1 MKFCASSILLSS
13 LWRPK
18 GHVDQGRNRKN
29 QTGKYP
35 ILLEHFFR
43 QMKLITLLMILTLV
57 QAGAASYSQKVTI
70 RGKNILVEQ
79 VLHSIEKQT
88 GYAFFYHS
96 GDIQHA
102 RVNITVKDAA
112 LTDALDLCFK
122 NSHLSYKII
131 GKTIA
136 IRKKESASVEKPLEA
151 AQSEPLQTS
160 RSALNLPVSSL
171 PRASISSLATEPKER
186 ISGKVTDEK
195 GESLPG
201 VSILIKGTL
210 QGTTSND
217 QGNFDI
223 EVADANSTLVFS
235 FVGYQNKEVIVGNQ
249 KSLNVQL
256 TADTKALNEV
266 VVTALGLKREKR
278 SLGYAVGEV
287 SSKEINRV
295 PQENVLGG
303 LQGKVTGLQI
313 NNSSPELNAE
323 TYVYIRGTNS
333 LTNNNDPLVI
343 VDGVPS
349 GNPNVLADISADN
362 IASVSV
368 LKGPSAAALYGS
380 RAGNGVLII
389 TTKSGSSDK
398 KGLGVSFSS
407 GYTSTVPYR
416 FIEMQNQFTTGKNGI
431 FDESAYQHWY
441 GPAEGTP
448 AVQWNTNG
456 QAQPLKFY
464 SRNRENFFQK
474 GFSLINDVSVGGS
487 YDKGD
492 FRVAFNHLK
501 GNGNTPGME
510 LNRLGVTLSGRY
522 KMSENLTVATNLNL
536 LNSYSDNFFSQLANQ
551 YAYIDINTLPPH
563 VDVNELRNYWEV
575 KNEKQRNVA
584 TTYNNPWFEAL
595 EHRMPFER
603 DRRIGNVTLNWNIM
617 PDLTLM
623 GRVSESFMYE
633 KNEEISPYTL
643 YGGKTRLR
651 GGYTLT
657 TEATREINTDFL
669 LSYKKTVG
677 KFYLAPSVGGNV
689 MRFSSNTTATGGDN
703 LVLPNLYTASNVER
717 AGLNYATGTFKK
729 EINSVYGML
738 SANYNDLVY
747 LDLTARNDW
756 SSTLPI
762 DNRSYFYPS
771 VSSSVML
778 NDIFEMPVWVNL
790 AKLRAGWAQV
800 GKDTNPYT
808 IHNVLTR
815 GTWGDLTLYTN
826 PVNLTNTRLKPEIAT
841 SIEAGLDIAM
851 LKNRAR
857 AEFTVYK
864 MQNKNQIL
872 DVNVSQMSGFSAAKI
887 NAGIVEN
894 TGTELGLHFIPV
906 RNKKWQWN
914 TSFNFTRERNKL
926 TELTPGV
933 DRVTFWTENGA
944 SAITRVGERLGD
956 IFGYDALRVKDGTY
970 QGWALLNANGK
981 LQQDNSQLVK
991 IGNYMHKFM
1000 LGMQNSVTYKF
1011 VTLSVSI
1018 DWRQGGQ
1025 FYSNTM
1031 QRFAR
1036 SGIVEDYKNGVHSST
1051 FSGKLGANSFN
1062 GDVDRIASE
1071 IKSNPGIYRDGNVW
1085 IGGRNQEL
1093 GGFLYNGN
1101 YSGAF
1106 IPGVISDG
1114 KGGYIENFGGQGTR
1128 LINTWEVHEPGG
1140 GYWDIAIANR
1150 FIYDASFVKLR
1161 ELAMTFDLPT
1171 SAISRIGIKKAS
1183 LSLFARNIM
1192 LWTGAKIGIDPEL
1205 AYMRRQNEFQSR
1217 GIERFNGAGP
1227 WVASGGATLKFDF

>member
-1 MKFCASSILLSS
+1 MKICANSHLIPRQRQLKGRWIPIDQKTIPAGLL
-13 LWRPK
+13 PT
-18 GHVDQGRNRKN
+18 V
-29 QTGKYP
+29 
-35 ILLEHFFR
+35 LELISR
-43 QMKLITLLMILTLV
+43 QMKLITLLTIITLV
-57 QAGAASYSQKVTI
+57 QASATGYSQKVTI
-70 RGKNILVEQ
+70 RENNISVEN
-79 VLHSIEKQT
+79 VLRSIEKQT

-96 GDIQHA
+96 EDIRNA
-102 RVNITVKDAA
+102 RISISLKDAPI
-112 LTDALDLCFK
+112 TEALDHCFK
-122 NSHLSYKII
+122 NLPLSYKII
-131 GKTIA
+131 GNTIA
-136 IRKKESASVEKPLEA
+136 IRKKVNA
-151 AQSEPLQTS
+151 AQETTPGKQQPEMLPTTETTRIQ
-160 RSALNLPVSSL
+160 PVSILSEAKTN
-171 PRASISSLATEPKER
+171 RAPSDAKER
-186 ISGKVTDEK
+186 ISGRVTDEK
-195 GESLPG
+195 GEALPG
-201 VSILIKGTL
+201 VNILIKGTL

-217 QGNFDI
+217 QGNFAL
-223 EVADANSTLVFS
+223 EVEGADAVLVFS
-235 FVGYQNKEVIVGNQ
+235 FVGFQNKEVVVGKQMNI
-249 KSLNVQL
+249 NVQL
-256 TADTKALNEV
+256 IADTKALDEV

-323 TYVYIRGTNS
+323 THVYIRGTNS
-333 LTNNNDPLVI
+333 LTNNNDPLII

-389 TTKSGSSDK
+389 TTKNGNADK

-407 GYTSTVPYR
+407 GYTSTVPYQ
-416 FIEMQNQFTTGKNGI
+416 FIEMQNKFTTGKNGN

-441 GPAEGTP
+441 GPSEGTSV
-448 AVQWNTNG
+448 AHWNTGG
-456 QAQPLKFY
+456 QTQPLKFY

-474 GFSLINDVSVGGS
+474 GFSLINDVSVGGT

-522 KMSENLTVATNLNL
+522 KVAENLTVTTNLNL
-536 LNSYSDNFFSQLANQ
+536 LNSFSSNLFTQLAGQ
-551 YAYIDINTLPPH
+551 FSYIDINTLPPH
-563 VDVNELRNYWEV
+563 VDVNELRDYWEV
-575 KNEKQRNVA
+575 KNEKQRNLA

-603 DRRIGNVTLNWNIM
+603 DRRIGNVTLNWNIL

-623 GRVSESFMYE
+623 GRISESFIYE

-643 YGGKTRLR
+643 YGAKTRLR
-651 GGYTLT
+651 GGYNLA
-657 TEATREINTDFL
+657 TEATREINADFL
-669 LSYKKTVG
+669 LSYKKSFG
-677 KFYLAPSVGGNV
+677 KFYLAPTVGGNV
-689 MRFSSNTTATGGDN
+689 MRFNSNTTVTGGDN

-717 AGLNYATGTFKK
+717 AGLNYSSGTFKK
-729 EINSVYGML
+729 EINSVYGMV
-738 SANYNDLVY
+738 SANYNDLFY

-771 VSSSVML
+771 VSSSVL
-778 NDIFEMPVWVNL
+778 VSDLFSLPVWINL
-790 AKLRAGWAQV
+790 AKVRAGWAQV

-815 GTWGDLTLYTN
+815 GNWADLTLYTN
-826 PVNLTNTRLKPEIAT
+826 PANLTNTRLKPEIAT
-841 SIEAGLDIAM
+841 SIEAGADVAL
-851 LKNRAR
+851 LKNRIR
-857 AEFTVYK
+857 LDFTVYK

-872 DVNVSQMSGFSAAKI
+872 DVNVSQMSGFNAAKI
-887 NAGIVEN
+887 NAGVVEN
-894 TGTELGLHFIPV
+894 TGTEIGLHLIPF

-914 TSFNFTRERNKL
+914 SSFNFTRERNKL

-933 DRVTFWTENGA
+933 DRVTFWQENGA
-944 SAITRVGERLGD
+944 SGITRVGEQLGD
-956 IFGYDALRVKDGTY
+956 MFGYDALRVKDGPY
-970 QGWALLNANGK
+970 KGWALLNANGK
-981 LQQDNSQLVK
+981 LQQDNSELVK
-991 IGNYMHKFM
+991 IGNYMNKFL
-1000 LGMQNSVTYKF
+1000 LGMQNSVTYKSI
-1011 VTLSVSI
+1011 TLSVSL
-1018 DWRQGGQ
+1018 DWRHGGQ

-1051 FSGKLGANSFN
+1051 FTGKLDANSFG
-1062 GDVDRIASE
+1062 GDLDRISNE
-1071 IKSNPGIYRDGNVW
+1071 IKTNTSVYRDGNVW
-1085 IGGRNQEL
+1085 IGGRTQEL

-1114 KGGYIENFGGQGTR
+1114 KGGYNENFGGQGTR

-1150 FIYDASFVKLR
+1150 FVYDASFLKLR
-1161 ELAMTFDLPT
+1161 ELAVSYDLPVT
-1171 SAISRIGIKKAS
+1171 ALSRIGVKKAS
-1183 LSLFARNIM
+1183 VSVFTRNIM
-1192 LWTGAKIGIDPEL
+1192 VWTAAKIGIDPEL

-1227 WVASGGATLKFDF
+1227 WIASGGATLKFDF